1 MEALLTAAFDA
12 VYGSFEGAKI
22 NTHQCK
28 RFKDRVQDSRA
39 SVMRAAASTSL
50 TEAQSA
56 ALRKLLDLFHRAAE
70 FMLQFGAKNFLRR
83 MLSNSNDKEAMREF
97 NERLTQ
103 HMIAIDS
110 VELPAATAEAARPV
124 RKALLVRAD
133 ELCARVD
140 RLSLMQQGEG

>member
-1 MEALLTAAFDA
+1 MNQGPPPGPPVPEVEVVEAADGADHGGGGGAFAELAPLEEETEALAA
-12 VYGSFEGAKI
+12 
-22 NTHQCK
+22 
-28 RFKDRVQDSRA
+28 RVGELESMLGGGGVA
-39 SVMRAAASTSL
+39 
-50 TEAQSA
+50 A
-56 ALRKLLDLFHRAAE
+56 ALRGVIGQR
-70 FMLQFGAKNFLRR
+70 
-83 MLSNSNDKEAMREF
+83 LSVL

>member
-1 MEALLTAAFDA
+1 MELAPLEEETEALAA
-12 VYGSFEGAKI
+12 
-22 NTHQCK
+22 
-28 RFKDRVQDSRA
+28 RVGELESMLGGGGVA
-39 SVMRAAASTSL
+39 
-50 TEAQSA
+50 A
-56 ALRKLLDLFHRAAE
+56 ALRGVIGQR
-70 FMLQFGAKNFLRR
+70 
-83 MLSNSNDKEAMREF
+83 LSVL